1 MLVSAEDILPA
12 ARVYPSIGMAEKPAY
27 YDVHS
32 ELWRHGWEQAKPLEV
47 FLEGAKEDEA
57 KRWAE
62 SAERTPR
69 LTEEQRTRLSGYNR
83 AVKILVVGATWCLDC
98 SRVLPYLK
106 AITEAAGE
114 KAELRMI
121 DRDALPELRDEL
133 KIMGAP
139 RVPRVLILSEDWFEV
154 DRLGDRSLT
163 VYRSRMAREIGR
175 GEDHGVLS
183 PAARE
188 AELAEW
194 VNAVERALII
204 LRTAP
209 ALRKRHGD

>member
-1 MLVSAEDILPA
+1 
-12 ARVYPSIGMAEKPAY
+12 MAEKPAY
-27 YDVHS
+27 YDVHA
-32 ELWRHGWEQAKPLEV
+32 ELWRRGWEQAKPLEA
-47 FLEGAKEDEA
+47 FLAGAKEDEA

-62 SAERTPR
+62 SAERTPK

-83 AVKILVVGATWCLDC
+83 AVKVLIVGATWCLDC